1 MFRAHLIIFYCLS
14 SLFTFGEEISV
25 SREEYIHLWK
35 DEAIYQMVV
44 HKIPASITL
53 AQGILE
59 SGDGNSRLAKE
70 GNNHFGIKCHNDWTG
85 KRIFED
91 DETRGECF
99 RQYETAHESYEDHS
113 IFLQRK
119 RYESLFQLE
128 PDDYKGWAKGL
139 KECGYATNPKYPQLL
154 IGIIEEFHLHEYDK
168 IGKEFIRKNKI
179 PDRGKYAETPAVVV
193 ATPSPEKSKT
203 KKSKQTR
210 GDSERSSITISNGRE
225 VLQSGNHIKY
235 TIAKAGD
242 TPESIAKDF
251 DLHELFIRKFND
263 LNAGDR
269 IKAGEFI
276 YIQPKRNR
284 GSQDSCIVQSGE
296 SLRDLSQ
303 RYGIKMKKILRYNH
317 LDPQYEPTA
326 GTEIKL
332 KK

>member
-1 MFRAHLIIFYCLS
+1 MFRFHLIIFYCLLS
-14 SLFTFGEEISV
+14 VLTFGAEGSV
-25 SREEYIHLWK
+25 TREEYIHLWK

-85 KRIFED
+85 RRIFED

-99 RQYETAHESYEDHS
+99 RQYATAHESYEDHS

-119 RYESLFQLE
+119 RYEALFQLE
-128 PDDYKGWAKGL
+128 SDDYKGWAKGL

-168 IGKEFIRKNKI
+168 IGKEFLRKNKI
-179 PDRGKYAETPAVVV
+179 PDRGKYVDTPAAVITEPVQ
-193 ATPSPEKSKT
+193 EKSKS
-203 KKSKQTR
+203 KKPKHT
-210 GDSERSSITISNGRE
+210 GNDSERSSITISNGRQ

-242 TPESIAKDF
+242 TPESIARDF
-251 DLHELFIRKFND
+251 DLHEVFIRKFND
-263 LNAGDR
+263 LNAGDK
-269 IKAGEFI
+269 IKSGEFI
-276 YIQPKRNR
+276 YIQPKRNQ
-284 GSQDSCIVQSGE
+284 GSQESCVVQSGE

-303 RYGIKMKKILRYNH
+303 RYGIKMKKIRRYNQ
-317 LDPQYEPTA
+317 LEPGSEPAA
-326 GTEIKL
+326 GSTIKL
-332 KK
+332 KR